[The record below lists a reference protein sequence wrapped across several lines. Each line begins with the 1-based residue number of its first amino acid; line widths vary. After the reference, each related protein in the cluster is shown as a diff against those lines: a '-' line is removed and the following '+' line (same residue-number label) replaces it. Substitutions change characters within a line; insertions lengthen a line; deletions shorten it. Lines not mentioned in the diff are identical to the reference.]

1 MSDTQN
7 INPKQSLSIN
17 GEPAPLAEFNQDT
30 FLQSNKKTTTDYR
43 AAFAQTIGTTGQIA
57 KIVKMAF
64 GIAGETDDQGNPA
77 PPSDN
82 GNLNNVVLTKDITSV
97 TYPVETSVQFEAEI
111 EAGDYTGN
119 INEVALIDEE
129 ERTAAKMRLLTS
141 KGIDAESGAVF
152 RWTIEF

>member
-7 INPKQSLSIN
+7 INPTQTLEIN
-17 GEPAPLAEFNQDT
+17 GEPVPLAEFNQDT

-43 AAFAQTIGTTGQIA
+43 AAFAQAIGMTGTIA

-64 GIAGETDDQGNPA
+64 GTAGEVDEQGNPA

-82 GNLNNVVLTKDITSV
+82 GNLNNVVLTKDITSI
-97 TYPVETSVQFEAEI
+97 TYPVETSVCFEAEI
-111 EAGDYTGN
+111 EAGDYTGD

>member
-1 MSDTQN
+1 MSNTQN

-43 AAFAQTIGTTGQIA
+43 AAFSQAIGTTGQMA

-111 EAGDYTGN
+111 EAGDYSGN